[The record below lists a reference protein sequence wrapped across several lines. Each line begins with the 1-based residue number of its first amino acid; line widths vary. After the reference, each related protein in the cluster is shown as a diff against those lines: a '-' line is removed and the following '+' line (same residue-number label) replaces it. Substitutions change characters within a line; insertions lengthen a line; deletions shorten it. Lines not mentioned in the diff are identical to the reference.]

1 MSSELTTNELSPIL
15 AKQLTTSVVQNSDKL
30 HAKPFDV
37 VQDIQPQP
45 INEYEKNMLKGTLNA
60 DQLLEREK
68 ELANNPRE
76 LTDEEKEFI
85 RKRDYITKV
94 KVIANNMLDKHPTA
108 NPSFY
113 TKKEKQRMVELMEYV
128 IGNYN
133 DDDLTKEFNEI
144 CNDKLFV
151 DGFDYSTLPVYNYN
165 INNTPLYDA

>member
-1 MSSELTTNELSPIL
+1 MSSDLTTNDTAYTFKMVDHVE
-15 AKQLTTSVVQNSDKL
+15 
-30 HAKPFDV
+30 
-37 VQDIQPQP
+37 PQP
-45 INEYEKNMLKGTLNA
+45 INEYEKNMLKGTLTPEE
-60 DQLLEREK
+60 LLEREK
-68 ELANNPRE
+68 ELASKPKE

-94 KVIANNMLDKHPTA
+94 KVIANNMLGKHPIA

-113 TKKEKQRMVELMEYV
+113 TKKEKQRMFELMDYV

-151 DGFDYSTLPVYNYN
+151 DGFDYSTLPVYSYN
-165 INNTPLYDA
+165 MNNIPLYDA